1 VEILATT
8 FAQFLAALQGAVDIL
23 AAYGLTIIGVAA
35 TVYAGWHLIR
45 GSHVMDSGAGL
56 GDILAGFFLLVL
68 EIGLYTWA
76 VTNWRAMTQG
86 ALDAMFFWGT
96 AGAGEA
102 GAGLLSG
109 PAGLWDLGQRAVAPI
124 AFFSEWERSI
134 GSVAS
139 VVISPL
145 TFLAWLAI
153 LAAFFWLVLNCG
165 MALIEWWFAVCVGA
179 IMLALSF
186 LRPVGH
192 FADMT
197 IGWLAATGVRI
208 FTLCLLGAI
217 MVPMVEALALTPDTA
232 RPAPIVMTDPMS
244 GAPMPSPAEA
254 PKMGQ
259 TFALLATSLV
269 FAILAQV
276 IPSRV
281 ARLAAGASM
290 GLGASD
296 VIGAAMTAG
305 RFAMMTGSAVTSPIR
320 GVSALL

>member
-1 VEILATT
+1 MDILAQT

-23 AAYGLTIIGVAA
+23 ASYGLTIIAVAA
-35 TVYAGWHLIR
+35 TVYAGWKLI
-45 GSHVMDSGAGL
+45 GSSRVMDSGSGL

-68 EIGLYTWA
+68 EIGLYTWV

-86 ALDAMFFWGT
+86 ALDAMLFWGG

-102 GAGLLSG
+102 GIGILSG
-109 PAGLWDLGQRAVAPI
+109 PAGLWELGQRAVAPI

-145 TFLAWLAI
+145 TFAAWLII

-165 MALIEWWFAVCVGA
+165 MALIEWWCAVCVGI
-179 IMLALSF
+179 IMLPLSF

-217 MVPMVEALALTPDTA
+217 MIPMVERLALTPDTA
-232 RPAPIVMTDPMS
+232 RPAPISMTDPMS

-259 TFALLATSLV
+259 TLVLVATSLL
-269 FAILAQV
+269 FAILAQL

-281 ARLAAGASM
+281 ARLAAGAGM
-290 GLGASD
+290 ALGASD
-296 VIGAAMTAG
+296 IVGAAMTAG
-305 RFAMMTGSAVTSPIR
+305 RVGMMVGSAATSPIR

>member
-1 VEILATT
+1 VDLLATT

-23 AAYGLTIIGVAA
+23 ASYGVLIIGVAA
-35 TVYAGWHLIR
+35 TVYATWKLI
-45 GSHVMDSGAGL
+45 GSSHVMDAGAGL
-56 GDILAGFFLLVL
+56 GDILASFFLLVL
-68 EIGLYTWA
+68 EIGLYTWV

-86 ALDAMFFWGT
+86 ALDAMLFWGV

-109 PAGLWDLGQRAVAPI
+109 PAGLWELGQRAVAPI

-145 TFLAWLAI
+145 TFAAWLVI

-165 MALIEWWFAVCVGA
+165 MALIEWWAAVCVGA
-179 IMLALSF
+179 IMLPLSF

-217 MVPMVEALALTPDTA
+217 MIPMVEHLALTPDTA
-232 RPAPIVMTDPMS
+232 RPAPVVSTDPMS
-244 GAPMPSPAEA
+244 GAPMPGPDEA

-259 TFALLATSLV
+259 TLALLATSLL
-269 FAILAQV
+269 FAILAQL

-281 ARLAAGASM
+281 SRLAAGAGM
-290 GLGASD
+290 ALGASD
-296 VIGAAMTAG
+296 VVGAAMTAG
-305 RFAMMTGSAVTSPIR
+305 RFGMMVGSAVTSPIR